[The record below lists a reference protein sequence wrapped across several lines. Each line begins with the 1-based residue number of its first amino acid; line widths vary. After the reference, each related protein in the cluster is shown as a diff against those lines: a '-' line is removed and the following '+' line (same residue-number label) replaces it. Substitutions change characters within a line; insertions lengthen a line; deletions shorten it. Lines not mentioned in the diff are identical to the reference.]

1 MPIRFVL
8 VQGDS
13 HINGPDSD
21 INGPSKFPTKRSL
34 VFHPSS
40 PTSGNNG
47 DDKLCNTQ
55 NKLHKSMIKQLF
67 NQRKTPAV
75 VFVSIH
81 GLSTGVTDGI
91 VYCIRC
97 DKF

>member
-1 MPIRFVL
+1 
-8 VQGDS
+8 
-13 HINGPDSD
+13 
-21 INGPSKFPTKRSL
+21 
-34 VFHPSS
+34 
-40 PTSGNNG
+40 
-47 DDKLCNTQ
+47 
-55 NKLHKSMIKQLF
+55 MIKQLF